1 MDTSRV
7 QFTIMF
13 LLTFSVV
20 LQPRIPLAVQ
30 ANVLDPDSSYLQFV
44 YDATESP
51 TEEVYDYIIVGG
63 GTAGCPLAT
72 TLSANYS
79 VLLLERGGVAFNNPN
94 VLREENINVNL
105 LQADDIDSPAQAF
118 TSEDGILNARGR
130 VLGGSSMIN
139 FGFYSRADEE
149 FYNESGIEWNM
160 SIVKNAYEWVE
171 EAIVTKTDQINYWQ
185 TSVKSALLQSGIR
198 PDNGLTLDHLQGT
211 KISGSTFDQS
221 GRRHGAVEL
230 LNKADKN
237 NLRVVVHATVERVIF
252 ASNTSLG
259 LSAIGVV
266 YRDTK
271 GNSHVAQI
279 REKGEIILSA
289 GALGSPQLLLISGV
303 GPKSYLLSLNIP
315 IVYDQP
321 YIGQF
326 MSDNP
331 RNQINIAPPFPLNAI
346 GSRVVGITKSFY
358 IEAGMVVKSAPLN
371 LTVLR
376 ILEKVSR
383 PLSTGSLRL
392 ASPTNASLTPI
403 VRFNYFNDTI
413 DLYQCANGMRA
424 IGKMLRT
431 PVMEQYKSMDQQG
444 RRHFNFVGQA
454 LPQNQFDN
462 EAMGEFCHK
471 TLSTI
476 YHFHGGCLAQKVV
489 DSHLKVNGIN
499 ALRVVDG
506 STFVVSPG
514 TNPQATIMMFG
525 RYIGVKILE
534 ERKAN
539 QRDA

>member
-1 MDTSRV
+1 MHGV
-7 QFTIMF
+7 LTIQ
-13 LLTFSVV
+13 V
-20 LQPRIPLAVQ
+20 
-30 ANVLDPDSSYLQFV
+30 DHSSYLQFV
-44 YDATESP
+44 YNATESP
-51 TEEVYDYIIVGG
+51 SKEVYDYIIVGG

-94 VLREENINVNL
+94 VLHEENINVNL
-105 LQADDIDSPAQAF
+105 LQANDIDSPAQAF

-130 VLGGSSMIN
+130 VLGGGSMIN
-139 FGFYSRADEE
+139 FGFYSRADED

-160 SIVKNAYEWVE
+160 SIVKSAYEWVE
-171 EAIVTKTDQINYWQ
+171 EAIVTKTDQINSWQ
-185 TSVKSALLQSGIR
+185 TSVKRALLQSGIR

-211 KISGSTFDQS
+211 KISGSTFDRS

-271 GNSHVAQI
+271 GNSYVAQI

-289 GALGSPQLLLISGV
+289 GALGSPQLLLMSGV

-331 RNQINIAPPFPLNAI
+331 RNLINIAPPFPLNAI
-346 GSRVVGITKSFY
+346 GTRVVGIAKSFY
-358 IEAGMVVKSAPLN
+358 IEAGMDVKSPPLN

-376 ILEKVSR
+376 IAEKVSR

-403 VRFNYFNDTI
+403 IRFNYFNDTI
-413 DLYQCANGMRA
+413 DLYQCANAMRA

-444 RRHFNFVGQA
+444 RMHFKFVGQA
-454 LPQNQFDN
+454 LPQNQFDS
-462 EAMGEFCHK
+462 EAMGDFCRK
-471 TLSTI
+471 TVSTF

-489 DSHLKVNGIN
+489 DSHLKVIGIN

-514 TNPQATIMMFG
+514 TNPQATLMMFG
-525 RYIGVKILE
+525 RVNNLWGARVEVWYKE
-534 ERKAN
+534 
-539 QRDA
+539 